1 VKKRIGGKDRVVEVG
16 MNDVA
21 SLTRYGLLEGERK
34 GAAPKQIRSRGL
46 SLGMIR
52 AAMPTE

>member
-1 VKKRIGGKDRVVEVG
+1 